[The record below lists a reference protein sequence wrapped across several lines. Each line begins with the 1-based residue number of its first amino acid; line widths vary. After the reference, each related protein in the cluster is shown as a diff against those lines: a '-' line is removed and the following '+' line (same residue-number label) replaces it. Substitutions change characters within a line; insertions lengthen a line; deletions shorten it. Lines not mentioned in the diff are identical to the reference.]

1 MIRLATI
8 PFLFAACATMDD
20 PMESEDVAAL
30 SGPTIYH
37 AGSSTAHVLQTSSAG
52 AGLEIDGGT
61 QYGAYVLAL
70 YSGAQLTG
78 DVTADV
84 TITAAPGAAFSYVLR
99 GSGTGY
105 GGKQLRL
112 ERLPGST
119 TLRAT
124 AATGNVNCGTLASG
138 TPVQVTLAVSPS
150 AHQFDVLI
158 DGAPT
163 ACTNLATNLAAPIV
177 GFNLMDASNIGYGGV
192 VRYESASYR

>member
-8 PFLFAACATMDD
+8 SLLLASCATTMDS
-20 PMESEDVAAL
+20 PAEREDVAAL

-37 AGSSTAHVLQTSSAG
+37 AGSSTAHVLQTTSAG
-52 AGLEIDGGT
+52 VGLEIDGGT
-61 QYGAYVLAL
+61 EYGSYALAM
-70 YSGAQLTG
+70 YSGAQLSG

-84 TITAAPGAAFSYVLR
+84 TITAAPGAAFSYILR

-119 TLRAT
+119 RLRAAGT
-124 AATGNVNCGTLASG
+124 VDCGTLASG
-138 TPVQVTLAVSPS
+138 RAVQVTLAISPA

-163 ACTNLATNLAAPIV
+163 ACTNVPTTLAAPIV
-177 GFNLMDASNIGYGGV
+177 GFNLMDASNTGYGGV